1 MTNRETSIVSAVR
14 PPNVVFILGD
24 DWGWGDLGCFGHGQL
39 RTPCLDRA
47 AAEGTRYTQFYVAS
61 AVCSPSR
68 AAFMT
73 GCFPGAIGVH
83 TIYAGPEQ
91 NRAHGVADFLDPGI
105 PTLPRLLRERGYAT
119 AHFGKWH
126 LGRGNG
132 APDPGAYGFDTHL
145 STHSS
150 GPRWAGVGDVTEA
163 GHTAATFQ
171 PRSSAAIVDSTIE
184 FIQANRARPFYV
196 QAWLLDPHAV
206 LNPTAEQMA
215 PYRHLSPKGVSYPG
229 APTVYYAVVTNAD
242 HHVGRLIDAIDALG
256 LAEDTLIIFTGDNGP
271 EDLVVANASHS
282 AAGSPGPFRGRKRSL
297 YEGGVRMPLIVRWQ
311 GHVPANRVDSDSVLS
326 AVDFL
331 PTLCGLAGAPTP
343 RDTARDDSDG
353 EDVSDALLGGGHRR
367 ERPLLWEWRFP
378 IAGHPI
384 HKSPR
389 LAVRDGGWKLLLNP
403 DRSRVELYD
412 IPRDPMEL
420 HDRTGQ
426 HPEVV
431 DRLATRALDWSS
443 RLPAGPVS
451 PLAGSN
457 AYPWPG

>member
-1 MTNRETSIVSAVR
+1 MAGVSPTPSR

-24 DWGWGDLGCFGHGQL
+24 DWGWGDLGCFGHSQL
-39 RTPCLDRA
+39 RTPSLDRM

-73 GCFPGAIGVH
+73 GRFPGAIGVH
-83 TIYAGPEQ
+83 SIYANPEQ
-91 NRAHGVADFLDPGI
+91 NRAHGVTDFLDPAI

-126 LGRGNG
+126 LGRGDG

-150 GPRWAGVGDVTEA
+150 GPRWPGVGDITEA
-163 GHTAATFQ
+163 GHTAAEFQ
-171 PRSSAAIVDSTIE
+171 PRSSEVIVDSTID
-184 FIQANRARPFYV
+184 FIRSNKDRPFYV

-206 LNPTAEQMA
+206 LNPTGEQMA
-215 PYRHLSPKGVSYPG
+215 PYRDLSPKGVSYPG
-229 APTVYYAVVTNAD
+229 APTVYYAVITNAD
-242 HHVGRLIDAIDALG
+242 HHIGRLLDALDALD
-256 LAEDTLIIFTGDNGP
+256 LAEGTIVVFTGDNGP

-297 YEGGVRMPLIVRWQ
+297 YEGGVRMPLIVRWK
-311 GHVPANRVDSDSVLS
+311 GHTTAGRVDDESVLS
-326 AVDFL
+326 AVDLL
-331 PTLCGLAGAPTP
+331 PTLCRLAGAPAP
-343 RDTARDDSDG
+343 DDLTLDG
-353 EDVSDALLGGGHRR
+353 EDVSGALRGDVHRR
-367 ERPLLWEWRFP
+367 EMPLLWEWRFP
-378 IAGHPI
+378 ITGHPI

-389 LAVRDGGWKLLLNP
+389 LAIRDGDWKLLLNP
-403 DRSRVELYD
+403 DRGRIELYD

-420 HDRTGQ
+420 RDLAGRHPGIADRM
-426 HPEVV
+426 
-431 DRLATRALDWSS
+431 ASRALDWAAS
-443 RLPAGPVS
+443 LPPGPIS

-457 AYPWPG
+457 AYAWPS